1 MPTPTIWGPKLW
13 KVLHCIGYYSARS
26 PEIMKRDVKRE
37 FDWLLVNLET
47 IIPCIE
53 CRQHLEEYKKING
66 YPLTI
71 SDISEWMWKFHEAV
85 NTRLGKPSVPYRN
98 DIGKLDP
105 NEKIRKIWNDYL
117 EEIADNVQ
125 IGQVT
130 GISIQKFQQHFLLWK
145 GFCGF

>member
-1 MPTPTIWGPKLW
+1 M
-13 KVLHCIGYYSARS
+13 RN
-26 PEIMKRDVKRE
+26 DVKRE

-53 CRQHLEEYKKING
+53 CRQHLEEYKRING

-71 SDISEWMWKFHEAV
+71 TDISEWIWKFHEAV

-105 NEKIRKIWNDYL
+105 NEKVRKIWNEYV
-117 EEIADNVQ
+117 EEIAENMQ

-130 GISIQKFQQHFLLWK
+130 GISVQKFQQHLLLWK
-145 GFCGF
+145 GFCGI

>member
-13 KVLHCIGYYSARS
+13 KVLHCFGYYSTRS
-26 PEIMKRDVKRE
+26 PEIMRNDVKRE

-53 CRQHLEEYKKING
+53 CRQLLEEYKRING

-71 SDISEWMWKFHEAV
+71 TDISEWIWKFHEAV

-105 NEKIRKIWNDYL
+105 NEKVRKIWNEYV
-117 EEIADNVQ
+117 EEIAENMQ

-130 GISIQKFQQHFLLWK
+130 GISVQKFQQHLLLWK
-145 GFCGF
+145 GFCGI